1 MCNLKIN
8 SHNFRIQMCNLVA
21 KIGIVRNKPVEKHL
35 FQQEI
40 NNKDYMNYR
49 FIIDGLQLRN

>member
-1 MCNLKIN
+1 
-8 SHNFRIQMCNLVA
+8 MCNLVA

-49 FIIDGLQLRN
+49 FIIDPDGLQLRN